1 MASVLSASSLSLRGN
16 TLFIEVAANFEN
28 AWKMMK
34 ENRPY
39 LNELAQELAG
49 REVGLEIVLQEALPK
64 SVGERIVQE
73 LKNDKKIKSLKD
85 KIKGNVI
92 AVESVK
98 GGKDA

>member
-1 MASVLSASSLSLRGN
+1 MQDDV
-16 TLFIEVAANFEN
+16 LFIEVAANFEN

-34 ENRPY
+34 ENKAYLQQLATQLVGKETGAGDRPPGAHAEKDE
-39 LNELAQELAG
+39 NEL
-49 REVGLEIVLQEALPK
+49 
-64 SVGERIVQE
+64 VQE

-92 AVESVK
+92 AIESVK

>member
-1 MASVLSASSLSLRGN
+1 ML
-16 TLFIEVAANFEN
+16 
-28 AWKMMK
+28 K

-39 LNELAQELAG
+39 LLELVQALAG
-49 REVGLEIVLQEALPK
+49 REVGLEIVLKEGQAK
-64 SVGERIVQE
+64 ADGERIVQE

-85 KIKGNVI
+85 RIRGSVI

>member
-1 MASVLSASSLSLRGN
+1 MASVLSSSRLTLRGN
-16 TLFIEVAANFEN
+16 TLVIEVAAHLEN

-39 LNELAQELAG
+39 LLELAQGLAG
-49 REVGLEIVLQEALPK
+49 RELGLEVVLKEGQAK
-64 SVGERIVQE
+64 SDGERIIQE

-85 KIKGNVI
+85 RIKGSVI

>member
-1 MASVLSASSLSLRGN
+1 LTLRDNVLV
-16 TLFIEVAANFEN
+16 IEVAANFEN
-28 AWKMMK
+28 AWRMMK
-34 ENRPY
+34 ENKSY
-39 LNELAQELAG
+39 LNELAQQLAG
-49 REVGLEIVLQEALPK
+49 RDVGLEIILQPEKAGAEK
-64 SVGERIVQE
+64 DRVVQD

>member
-1 MASVLSASSLSLRGN
+1 
-16 TLFIEVAANFEN
+16 
-28 AWKMMK
+28 MMK

-64 SVGERIVQE
+64 SGGERIVQE

-85 KIKGNVI
+85 KIKGSVI